1 MERHLL
7 LASTFCY
14 LLGFAFSMYALGAR
28 HYRPSALNFFVLVAG
43 FVAQTGFLYLR
54 GQAVGRCPLSNLF
67 EVINFLTWSIV
78 LLYLSI
84 GPAYRLSL
92 LGAFTAPLVF
102 LLQMS
107 AMLSPIDKAA
117 RFALPPNPWREMHAA
132 LSVISYGAFG
142 LAFVAGSMYLLQ
154 ERQLKTRNLHSF
166 FFRLPPIADLALAL
180 QRLLAIGFSLLSAGL
195 LIGLR
200 VHGRITET
208 KAIWAICV
216 WLLYGLI
223 VVAYKWKRLGSRRIA
238 VLAVV
243 AFVLALSS
251 LWGLSYLGAH
261 AWR

>member
-1 MERHLL
+1 MERYLL
-7 LASTFCY
+7 LTSTFCY
-14 LLGFAFSMYALGAR
+14 LLGFAYSMYALGAR
-28 HYRPSALNFFVLVAG
+28 RHRPSGPNFFALLAG
-43 FVAQTGFLYLR
+43 FLAQTGFLYLR
-54 GQAVGRCPLSNLF
+54 GQTLGRCPLSNLF
-67 EVINFLTWSIV
+67 EVINFLSWSIV
-78 LLYLSI
+78 LLYLSV
-84 GPAYRLSL
+84 GPTYRLSL

-102 LLQMS
+102 VLQTA
-107 AMLSPIDKAA
+107 AMLAPMDPSA
-117 RFALPPNPWREMHAA
+117 RSILPANPWREMHAA

-166 FFRLPPIADLALAL
+166 FFQLPPIADLALAL
-180 QRLLAIGFSLLSAGL
+180 HRLLVIGFGLLTAGL

-208 KAIWAICV
+208 KAVWAICV

-223 VVAYKWKRLGSRRIA
+223 LLAHQWRRFSPRRIA
-238 VLAVV
+238 AFALV
-243 AFVLALSS
+243 AFALALSS